1 MQATDVTL
9 EKSLPHSLEAEKAVL
24 GAVLLDNRTF
34 DQAAEILAADDFYV
48 ESHRRI
54 FTRMESLSRSYHAID
69 TITVAEELQ
78 SGNDLEACGGVPY
91 LSSLLDGV
99 PRVSNI
105 EHYARIVKEKS
116 IVRKLIHS
124 ANEILIRG
132 FSGEDDVGDLLDN
145 AERAIF
151 EISQQKI
158 RSGFVKIQD
167 LLPEAFKQIQQRS
180 QQTELITGLASG
192 YTDLDNMTSGFQRS
206 DLIIVAARPG
216 LGKTSFALNV
226 GQHAATNGKKV
237 GVFSL
242 EMAAH
247 QLVHRL
253 LCAEARVDS
262 HGVRTGRL
270 RKSDWE
276 QLAKAVGRLDKAMIF
291 IDDSPGITIAEMRSK
306 ARRLKAEHGLDLLI
320 VDYLQLMAPGFS
332 GRQRYENRQQE
343 ISAISRS
350 LKGLAKELDLP
361 LIAISQLSRA
371 PEQRR
376 GDHKPQLSDLR
387 ESGSIEQ
394 DADVVLFIYRED
406 LYSKEENPEEE
417 GIAQI
422 IIGKQRNGPIGTIKL
437 KFFEEWTKFENLDP
451 REVLEREQS
460 FRRREAP
467 HRQAPPP
474 EEPPYD

>member
-1 MQATDVTL
+1 MQPADVTL
-9 EKSLPHSLEAEKAVL
+9 EKSLPHSAEAEKAVL
-24 GAVLLDNRTF
+24 GAVLIDNRAY
-34 DQAAEILAADDFYV
+34 DQAAEVLTADDFYL

-54 FTRMESLSRSYHAID
+54 FTRMEQLSRSYRAID
-69 TITVAEELQ
+69 TITLAEELQ
-78 SGNDLEACGGVPY
+78 SANELEACGGVPY
-91 LSSLLDGV
+91 LSGLLDGV

-124 ANEILIRG
+124 ANEILVRG
-132 FSGEDDVGDLLDN
+132 FSGEDDVGELLDN

-158 RSGFVKIQD
+158 RTGFVQIQD
-167 LLPEAFKQIQQRS
+167 LLPEAFKQIQKRS
-180 QQTELITGLASG
+180 QQSELITGVASG
-192 YTDLDNMTSGFQRS
+192 YTDLDNMTSGFQKS

-216 LGKTSFALNV
+216 LGKTSLALNI
-226 GQHAATNGKKV
+226 GQHAALNGKKV

-247 QLVHRL
+247 QLIHRL

-270 RKSDWE
+270 HKSDWE
-276 QLAKAVGRLDKAMIF
+276 RLAKAVSRLDKALIF
-291 IDDSPGITIAEMRSK
+291 IDDTPGITIAEMRSK

-320 VDYLQLMAPGFS
+320 IDYLQLMSPGFS

-376 GDHKPQLSDLR
+376 GDHEPKLSDLR

-394 DADVVLFIYRED
+394 DADVVLFIFRED
-406 LYSKEENPEEE
+406 KYKEVDPDQE
-417 GIAQI
+417 GVAQI
-422 IIGKQRNGPIGTIKL
+422 IIGKQRNGPIGVVKL
-437 KFFEEWTKFENLDP
+437 RFFEEWTKFENL
-451 REVLEREQS
+451 ELEREGPERGRAFRQQQS
-460 FRRREAP
+460 
-467 HRQAPPP
+467 PPP
-474 EEPPYD
+474 PQEEPPYE